1 MKKFLLKNK
10 FLLCISVIITIIE
23 SIFTIGLAFIL
34 SAIINSAV
42 NKNLDTLK
50 LYLMIA
56 VIYIFFQLLIG
67 ILGNYTK
74 GIYTGKVESEYRNKV
89 FESIIKKSPKE
100 FFKRKE
106 GDYLSILTN
115 NIDDVLDSYVYSIF
129 TIISTV
135 TSGILTVISIIIID
149 YRILFVAII
158 VGIIY
163 SLITKKI
170 SSGLKE
176 YKDECYDSMSNF
188 IVRIKEL
195 IGGYEVIKKG
205 NITDKALSSYKKSS
219 DKFVDKKVKFTF
231 NFSNVNLFNLILG
244 QGLVITIIGIVA
256 YLVFKENLT
265 IGDLVAVAQL
275 MASLIGPLGDLNEI
289 INSRAS
295 SENLLKKQLD
305 IIENEEV
312 VEKKGI
318 LKNTFKNSIEIE
330 DLSFE
335 IGTKKILEKISL
347 KFEKNKKYAIVGES
361 GSGKTTLFKLIC
373 NLLEAKSGKIFT
385 KETPTLA
392 LSAKQLYDN
401 LTCYENLDFFSKIY
415 KNHLTPDDIKKILVS
430 VNLSDKKDELTKNLS
445 TGMKQRLN
453 IAKTIATG
461 KNIVV
466 LDEPSS
472 GLDPVNQI
480 EISNLIKKYQKIKL
494 YY

>member
-361 GSGKTTLFKLIC
+361 GSG
-373 NLLEAKSGKIFT
+373 
-385 KETPTLA
+385 
-392 LSAKQLYDN
+392 DN
-401 LTCYENLDFFSKIY
+401 
-415 KNHLTPDDIKKILVS
+415 DI
-430 VNLSDKKDELTKNLS
+430 
-445 TGMKQRLN
+445 MM
-453 IAKTIATG
+453 
-461 KNIVV
+461 IV
-466 LDEPSS
+466 
-472 GLDPVNQI
+472 Q
-480 EISNLIKKYQKIKL
+480 
-494 YY
+494 